1 MHRYATALFA
11 ALLVLAGQVMPA
23 QFEVNSDL
31 MRNIEDTTK
40 SLDSNVSLK
49 DAKAAAAEA
58 KELTALFAQVEDFY
72 ARRGDAADAVGFSR
86 KTHDLAE
93 QVLKAVDSGD
103 YDTASTSVIALAR
116 SCKSCHEVYKK

>member
-1 MHRYATALFA
+1 MS
-11 ALLVLAGQVMPA
+11 A
-23 QFEVNSDL
+23 QFEVDSDL

-49 DAKAAAAEA
+49 DAKSAAAEA
-58 KELTALFAQVEDFY
+58 KELATLFAQVEDFY
-72 ARRGDAADAVGFSR
+72 ARKGDATDAVGFSR

-93 QVLKAVDSGD
+93 QVIKAVDAGD
-103 YDTASTSVIALAR
+103 YDTASTTVIALAR